1 MSLRFLLLIFV
12 SFSFLFLLF
21 FSSYFF
27 PFFFSFFFSL
37 FLFSNLEPNFDAA
50 GWIDQNDYTV
60 SKAAA
65 LFAQNVSLQ
74 HPHTLV
80 PTLPCFGV
88 SRGLDPGTLQ
98 KPAHFGVRGPGS
110 GPDEHF
116 QYTDTSMLLVGSAA
130 VRSFEQFALQKL
142 APHTEFDVH
151 NTTGPLENAFLQLQ
165 CCPWNNNNN
174 DKSLHNNN
182 N

>member
-1 MSLRFLLLIFV
+1 MSLH
-12 SFSFLFLLF
+12 FLFF
-21 FSSYFF
+21 FFFF
-27 PFFFSFFFSL
+27 PFFFFSSSI

-50 GWIDQNDYTV
+50 GWTDQNNYTV
-60 SKAAA
+60 SKAAT
-65 LFAQNVSLQ
+65 LFAQSVSLQ

-116 QYTDTSMLLVGSAA
+116 QYTDTSMLLVGWAA
-130 VRSFEQFALQKL
+130 VRSFEKFALQKL

-151 NTTGPLENAFLQLQ
+151 NTTRPLENAFLQLQ

-174 DKSLHNNN
+174 NDKSLQNNN
-182 N
+182 